1 MPDVRPMRHKEERP
15 ARPWRF
21 LFRSDSLALN
31 FVATVAGPGSR
42 PNGKERLTEPALL
55 ERWFRE
61 ARLTPAARPVQM
73 QDLDRAKQLREAIFR
88 IADSRLTK
96 AGIVDADIALINNI
110 AAVPF
115 APVRLGTDGR
125 TPQQLTPIGVD
136 SLLGLIARDAIEVF
150 SGPYGDRIKQCA
162 SPRCPIFFVDRSR
175 SGNRK
180 WCAMSPC
187 GDQASAKAYRK
198 RKRLE
203 HAGESEPYK
212 EMPAADRSSAP
223 SSKSKTAA
231 T

>member
-1 MPDVRPMRHKEERP
+1 MPDSPPMRHKDEG
-15 ARPWRF
+15 ATRPWRF

-42 PNGKERLTEPALL
+42 PHGTERLTGPDLL

-61 ARLTPAARPVQM
+61 ASLPALSTVAKPDDLGRAR
-73 QDLDRAKQLREAIFR
+73 DLREAIFR
-88 IADSRLTK
+88 IADSRLSH
-96 AGIVDADIALINNI
+96 AVVEDADVALINST
-110 AAVPF
+110 AAVPL
-115 APVRLGTDGR
+115 APVHLGRDAR
-125 TPQQLTPIGVD
+125 TPLQSKPTGVD
-136 SLLGLIARDAIEVF
+136 ALLGLIARDAIEIF

-198 RKRLE
+198 RKRNKQDDQSIE
-203 HAGESEPYK
+203 A
-212 EMPAADRSSAP
+212 
-223 SSKSKTAA
+223 
-231 T
+231 